1 MSRKGVGLR
10 KAFFD
15 VEDRGSGVELRI
27 VIDVAGQRDRLRV
40 VGSGRVA
47 VLLGGHVRRLEFRE
61 RRVAV
66 RIGGEIRRSDVGR
79 AVVEFEREGLCGI
92 RLVPDV
98 EEALHPAV
106 VNIRLVVFV
115 RVDVVNV
122 HRVGGRRVERGDG
135 RAVLAV
141 HKGDG
146 RARRAAADLARLC
159 PEGDEHI
166 FVGVE
171 RERVAAGIFFERCRV
186 RSPVGG
192 HEHDNV
198 FRTVVAREGE
208 LAVKVLVDNVAEV
221 DVIERF
227 EVVVGVQPD
236 HALPFCGRRPVGS
249 VVFDLGFVRLAARG
263 FLGHVGGNAEL
274 AAAEVERYQLHIQ
287 IERKRAGIIF
297 VSCFEDFVV
306 VLLGVAVVVEVADI
320 IRSVE
325 VSRLGIVSLVGDD
338 GADKIVEEGV
348 AVDRFIAVVRRAAAQ
363 PERDGERR
371 LGEGV
376 GAQVQ
381 LVLLPF
387 AVRLNVGDRPVVE
400 RGAAYRLRD
409 LNIRAR
415 AGRRGLPV
423 LAVFERVGA
432 HPHGKLGGSTLF
444 QRNGRTR
451 GVVLTRTEHFVGSAA
466 VVDHENGGIALRR
479 ARALRGSGCEFGEIL
494 HVLEVDGVLIVREQ
508 FRRVGRAVQIVDL
521 ILEEG
526 IEAEAVVNRH
536 VAVLPMADDVVQNGV
551 KVAVLRDARKE
562 AAAGSGQRLPFGDVD
577 DARGRIRRGRTGRE
591 RPVGGG
597 CDEVALVGKRVVH
610 LVVKFKVA
618 VADLLGIRL
627 SRGRLLI
634 VRSVVRRVRCAG
646 GEDAERKA
654 CGECDGERGNGAA
667 SPFFF
672 SEICHMFSLLKAADQ
687 RTPSPIFPNTFLF

>member
-1 MSRKGVGLR
+1 MPFKGVGLR

-92 RLVPDV
+92 RLVSDV

-141 HKGDG
+141 HEGDG

-208 LAVKVLVDNVAEV
+208 LAVKVFVDNVAEV

-227 EVVVGVQPD
+227 EVGVAVQPD
-236 HALPFCGRRPVGS
+236 HALPFGGRRPVGS
-249 VVFDLGFVRLAARG
+249 VVFDLGFVRLAAG
-263 FLGHVGGNAEL
+263 SLFGHFGGNLAGAHGEL
-274 AAAEVERYQLHIQ
+274 VQSFIQ
-287 IERKRAGIIF
+287 VERKRAGIIF

-306 VLLGVAVVVEVADI
+306 VLLGFAVVVEAADV

-400 RGAAYRLRD
+400 RGAAHRLRD

-432 HPHGKLGGSTLF
+432 HPHGELGGSALF
-444 QRNGRTR
+444 QRDGRTR
-451 GVVLTRTEHFVGSAA
+451 GIVLTRTEHFVGSAA

-494 HVLEVDGVLIVREQ
+494 HVLEVDGVLIVVEQ

-536 VAVLPMADDVVQNGV
+536 VAVLPMADDVV
-551 KVAVLRDARKE
+551 
-562 AAAGSGQRLPFGDVD
+562 
-577 DARGRIRRGRTGRE
+577 
-591 RPVGGG
+591 
-597 CDEVALVGKRVVH
+597 
-610 LVVKFKVA
+610 
-618 VADLLGIRL
+618 
-627 SRGRLLI
+627 
-634 VRSVVRRVRCAG
+634 
-646 GEDAERKA
+646 
-654 CGECDGERGNGAA
+654 
-667 SPFFF
+667 
-672 SEICHMFSLLKAADQ
+672 
-687 RTPSPIFPNTFLF
+687 

>member
-92 RLVPDV
+92 RLVFDV

-122 HRVGGRRVERGDG
+122 HRVRGRCIEGGDG
-135 RAVLAV
+135 RSVLAV

-146 RARRAAADLARLC
+146 RARCAAADLARFC

-171 RERVAAGIFFERCRV
+171 RKCVACRFELCCV

-192 HEHDNV
+192 HEHDDV
-198 FRTVVAREGE
+198 FRTVCVCEGE
-208 LAVKVLVDNVAEV
+208 LAVKILADNVFQV
-221 DVIERF
+221 DVAGAF
-227 EVVVGVQPD
+227 EFGVAVQPGY
-236 HALPFCGRRPVGS
+236 ALPFGGRRSVVS
-249 VVFDLGFVRLAARG
+249 VVFDLGFVRFAAG
-263 FLGHVGGNAEL
+263 SLFGHFGGNLAGAHGEL
-274 AAAEVERYQLHIQ
+274 VQSFIQ

-306 VLLGVAVVVEVADI
+306 VLLCVAVVVETADV

-325 VSRLGIVSLVGDD
+325 VSRLGSVSLVGDD
-338 GADKIVEEGV
+338 GADEVVEEGV

-432 HPHGKLGGSTLF
+432 HPHGELGGSALF
-444 QRNGRTR
+444 QRDGRTR
-451 GVVLTRTEHFVGSAA
+451 GIVLTRTEHFVGSAA

-536 VAVLPMADDVVQNGV
+536 VAVLPMADDVV
-551 KVAVLRDARKE
+551 
-562 AAAGSGQRLPFGDVD
+562 
-577 DARGRIRRGRTGRE
+577 
-591 RPVGGG
+591 
-597 CDEVALVGKRVVH
+597 
-610 LVVKFKVA
+610 
-618 VADLLGIRL
+618 
-627 SRGRLLI
+627 
-634 VRSVVRRVRCAG
+634 
-646 GEDAERKA
+646 
-654 CGECDGERGNGAA
+654 
-667 SPFFF
+667 
-672 SEICHMFSLLKAADQ
+672 
-687 RTPSPIFPNTFLF
+687 